1 MRRQRGSRGGW
12 APVWVSVFLLFP
24 MLLSGGSRAEGG
36 GGPIDNAWE
45 LTPLV
50 LKDLDGERRSLY
62 DWHGKVIVLN
72 FWATWCRPCQ
82 VEIPDLIRYQR
93 EYRARG
99 LQVVSVGID
108 ELRKLRNFARTVRI
122 NYPVLV
128 ADPEDAGALLQ
139 RWGDSQGILPFTVV
153 IGRDGHLAF
162 MRMGMFDDEAFES
175 YVLPL
180 LSPSQE
186 QT

>member
-1 MRRQRGSRGGW
+1 MSL
-12 APVWVSVFLLFP
+12 PLLP
-24 MLLSGGSRAEGG
+24 GAGASAGG
-36 GGPIDNAWE
+36 GTVDNAWE
-45 LTPLV
+45 LPPLV
-50 LKDLDGERRSLY
+50 LEDQEGEKRGLY
-62 DWHGKVIVLN
+62 DWHGKVILLN

-82 VEIPDLIRYQR
+82 VEIPDLIGYQR
-93 EYRARG
+93 EYGSQG

-128 ADPEDAGALLQ
+128 ADPRGGHALLK
-139 RWGDSQGILPFTVV
+139 RWGDPNGVLPFTVV
-153 IGRDGHLAF
+153 IAPDGHLTF
-162 MRMGMFDDEAFES
+162 MRVGMFDDEAFES

-180 LSPSQE
+180 LSPQQE